1 VLLLYGIVFSGILHF
16 IINEFFSFFGGVL
29 YTVIDLNWATKVAC
43 LVLLLRLFFFFFP
56 VCGIVEVDV
65 EV

>member
-1 VLLLYGIVFSGILHF
+1 MLLLYGIVFSGILHF
-16 IINEFFSFFGGVL
+16 IINEFFSFFEGFL

-43 LVLLLRLFFFFFP
+43 LVLLLLLLLFP